1 MPPVSLTPASLL
13 PLLQP
18 PQEAEQYDQP
28 RNEADVDDNKGR
40 TVDFRNTIIIM
51 TSNMGSTLIQD
62 NFSKAAAADGTVSAE
77 VLEQTRRDVIDLLK
91 QQLKPEF
98 LNRIDE
104 IVMFEPLT
112 QKDIEKIVDIQM
124 GGIRRMLA
132 QNGITLDYTER
143 AKKWIASAGYDAM
156 FGARPVKRVIQRE
169 VVNELSKRILA
180 GDVNREKPI
189 SIDEQDGKLTFAN

>member
-1 MPPVSLTPASLL
+1 
-13 PLLQP
+13 
-18 PQEAEQYDQP
+18 
-28 RNEADVDDNKGR
+28 
-40 TVDFRNTIIIM
+40 
-51 TSNMGSTLIQD
+51 
-62 NFSKAAAADGTVSAE
+62 
-77 VLEQTRRDVIDLLK
+77 
-91 QQLKPEF
+91 
-98 LNRIDE
+98 
-104 IVMFEPLT
+104 
-112 QKDIEKIVDIQM
+112 
-124 GGIRRMLA
+124 MLS